1 MPSSVRQNT
10 ARSRF
15 ELDVGGHT
23 AFANYRADGGV
34 VAITHTEVP
43 SALREGGVGTRLVL
57 GALAHIRAQGRTV
70 RPLCSFARHVIAQH
84 PEVQDLLAP

>member
-1 MPSSVRQNT
+1 MSTVRDNP

-15 ELDVGGHT
+15 ELDTGGHT
-23 AFANYRADGGV
+23 AFANYRLDGGT

-43 SALREGGVGTRLVL
+43 PALRQGGVGTRLVL
-57 GALAHIRAQGRTV
+57 GALAEIRTRGLKV

-84 PEVQDLLAP
+84 PETQDLLAG